1 MKKQLAI
8 ASTLTFLAGSAVA
21 QTAPDA
27 SKTPNASVLNA
38 GSQPATFGSPE
49 YFTGQ
54 VRVEDRFASTDPA
67 TVRGA
72 TVVFEPG
79 ARSAWHTHPLGQILI
94 VTAGIGHVQVW
105 DHSVQTIRP
114 GDVVVIPA
122 ETKHWHGASAENGMS
137 HIAFSETLDGQS
149 VTWLEQVSDEQYSA
163 K

>member
-1 MKKQLAI
+1 MRSHLAI
-8 ASTLTFLAGSAVA
+8 ASALTFLAVPALA
-21 QTAPDA
+21 QTNSDA
-27 SKTPNASVLNA
+27 SVTRS
-38 GSQPATFGSPE
+38 GSQPATLGSSE

-94 VTAGIGHVQVW
+94 VTNGVGHVQVAG
-105 DHSVQTIRP
+105 HPVQTIRP

-122 ETKHWHGASAENGMS
+122 NAKHWHGASADNGMS
-137 HIAFSETLDGQS
+137 HIAFSETQDGKS
-149 VTWLEQVSDEQYSA
+149 VTWMEQVSDEQYGA
-163 K
+163 R